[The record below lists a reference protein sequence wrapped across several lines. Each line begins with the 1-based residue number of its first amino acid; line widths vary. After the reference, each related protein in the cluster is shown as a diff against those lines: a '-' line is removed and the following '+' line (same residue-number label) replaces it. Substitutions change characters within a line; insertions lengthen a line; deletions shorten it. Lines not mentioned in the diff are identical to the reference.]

1 MRITAEIHVLSKDVY
16 QLIAAGEVVERPAS
30 AVKEMVENS
39 VDAGAKSVT
48 VEIKNGGSSYIRITD
63 NGSGIEK
70 SEVAKVFVSHATS
83 KIAQKEDLEAIGT
96 LGFRGEA
103 MSSIGAV
110 AKVELLTRAKGAE
123 TGSRYVIHGG
133 SEVSFDD
140 AGCPAGTTIVVRDLF
155 YNVPARMK
163 FLKKDVTEGNAVS
176 AVVERMALSH
186 PEVSF
191 RFIRDGKQ
199 ALFTSG
205 NGVLADTIYSV
216 LGGEFSE
223 TLVPVDYTYGGV
235 QVQGFVSSP
244 LFTRK
249 SRAMQFFFINGRI
262 VRSKTM
268 LAALEQAYKNMIM
281 VGKFPACVL
290 NVQLNTSLV
299 DVNVHP
305 AKTEVRFTN
314 EKPGV
319 DAVYYGV
326 RSAVEQNRDV
336 RRAHVP
342 PAQKD
347 AQDFLVQPQPPRQF
361 HFKAAVRSETE
372 TPSFTVQAPQTYVAP
387 AEVVSAQATQSVAQE
402 GTQTKANTAASS
414 PAVAGTA
421 PPAKPPKADAVPQ
434 TAQMPV
440 SAERMPKDA
449 TGAETLTDRETPPA
463 FRVIGEAF
471 KTYILVE
478 QENTLLL
485 IDKHAAHERMNYERL
500 KAGDDVY
507 AQVLL
512 SPVAVKLSPDEY
524 TAVVDNLDV
533 LGAAG
538 FAAEDFGNSTILVR
552 ECPSLLSGEDVAA
565 VIVEVAGKLLENKT
579 DITPDKIEWIYHST
593 ACRSAVKAGDFTS
606 AFEMQRFVEKLFS
619 MPQIRFCPHGRPIFI
634 RFSRYELEKQFGR
647 IQ

>member
-1 MRITAEIHVLSKDVY
+1 MRVTAEIHLLSRDVY

-39 VDAGAKSVT
+39 IDAGAKSVT

-63 NGSGIEK
+63 NGCGIEK
-70 SEVAKVFVSHATS
+70 SEVPKVFVSHATS
-83 KIAQKEDLEAIGT
+83 KIASKEDLEAIGT

-110 AKVELLTRAKGAE
+110 AKVELLTRAEGAQI
-123 TGSRYVIHGG
+123 GSRYVIHGG

-140 AGCPAGTTIVVRDLF
+140 AGCPQGTTIVVRDLF

-205 NGVLADTIYSV
+205 NGVLGDTVYSV
-216 LGGEFSE
+216 LGGEFFE
-223 TLVPVDYTYGGV
+223 TLLPVDYSYGGV

-268 LAALEQAYKNMIM
+268 LAALEQAYKNLIM

-290 NVQLNTSLV
+290 NVQINTSLV

-314 EKPGV
+314 EKPIF

-336 RRAHVP
+336 RQAHVP
-342 PAQKD
+342 DVQKKD
-347 AQDFLVQPQPPRQF
+347 YFVQPEPPRQF
-361 HFKAAVRSETE
+361 HFKAAVRASEA
-372 TPSFTVQAPQTYVAP
+372 SGAFSVHAPQPRDTARTDETGVAQTPPVTKPVQSSAPPTNAPKQAEKAAESSRVEEAPVPKTHLVAP
-387 AEVVSAQATQSVAQE
+387 E
-402 GTQTKANTAASS
+402 NAA
-414 PAVAGTA
+414 G
-421 PPAKPPKADAVPQ
+421 D
-434 TAQMPV
+434 
-440 SAERMPKDA
+440 
-449 TGAETLTDRETPPA
+449 TLTDCEAVPP

-478 QENTLLL
+478 QDNTLLL

-500 KAGDDVY
+500 KAGEDVY

-512 SPVAVKLSPDEY
+512 APVAVKLAPDEY
-524 TAVVDNLDV
+524 TALVENLDV
-533 LGAAG
+533 LKQAG
-538 FAAEDFGNSTILVR
+538 FDAEDFGNSTVLIR
-552 ECPSLLSGEDVAA
+552 ACPSLLSGEDVSG
-565 VIVEVAGKLLENKT
+565 VIVEIAGKLLENKT
-579 DITPDKIEWIYHST
+579 DITPDKVEWIYHST

-606 AFEMQRFVEKLFS
+606 AFEMRRFVEKLFS
-619 MPQIRFCPHGRPIFI
+619 MPQIRFCPHGRPVFI
-634 RFSRYELEKQFGR
+634 QFSRYELEKQFGR

>member
-1 MRITAEIHVLSKDVY
+1 MAQIHVLSKDVY

-30 AVKEMVENS
+30 AVKEMIENS
-39 VDAGAKSVT
+39 IDAGAGSVT
-48 VEIKNGGSSYIRITD
+48 VEIKNGGSTYIRITD

-70 SEVAKVFVSHATS
+70 SEVPKVFVSHATS
-83 KIAQKEDLEAIGT
+83 KIAEKADLEAIGT

-110 AKVELLTRAKGAE
+110 AKVELLTRARGAE
-123 TGSRYVIHGG
+123 IGSRYVIHGG

-140 AGCPAGTTIVVRDLF
+140 AGCPEGTTIVVRDLF

-186 PEVSF
+186 PEISF
-191 RFIRDGKQ
+191 RFIRDGRQ
-199 ALFTSG
+199 TMFTSG
-205 NGVLADTIYSV
+205 NGVLSDAVYSV
-216 LGGEFSE
+216 LGGEFSK
-223 TLVPVDYTYGGV
+223 TLLPVDYSYGGM

-244 LFTRK
+244 LFTRN

-268 LAALEQAYKNMIM
+268 MAALEQAYKNTIM

-290 NVQLNTSLV
+290 NLKLNTSLV

-314 EKPGV
+314 EKPV
-319 DAVYYGV
+319 FDTVYYGV
-326 RSAVEQNRDV
+326 RSAIEQNRDV
-336 RRAHVP
+336 REAHVSP
-342 PAQKD
+342 PQP
-347 AQDFLVQPQPPRQF
+347 QDFLVQPEPPHQF
-361 HFKAAVRSETE
+361 HFKAAVRSGD
-372 TPSFTVQAPQTYVAP
+372 TPSFSVQAPQ
-387 AEVVSAQATQSVAQE
+387 QQ
-402 GTQTKANTAASS
+402 TAAQ
-414 PAVAGTA
+414 PD
-421 PPAKPPKADAVPQ
+421 ADAPQ
-434 TAQMPV
+434 TAPAAGQNSAFVSLRTGDLNAQTPQADHAPAAKMPNP
-440 SAERMPKDA
+440 SLPDTAEIDKA
-449 TGAETLTDRETPPA
+449 AENTASETISDREDVPP

-485 IDKHAAHERMNYERL
+485 IDKHAAHERLNYERL

-512 SPVAVKLSPDEY
+512 SPVAVKLAPDEY
-524 TAVVDNLDV
+524 TAVIENLAV
-533 LGAAG
+533 LHQAG
-538 FAAEDFGNSTILVR
+538 FSAEDFGNSTVLVR
-552 ECPSLLSGEDVAA
+552 ECPSLLSGEDVSA
-565 VIVEVAGKLLENKT
+565 VIVEIAGKLLENKT

-606 AFEMQRFVEKLFS
+606 AFEMQRFVEKLLS
-619 MPQIRFCPHGRPIFI
+619 MPQIRFCPHGRPIFL